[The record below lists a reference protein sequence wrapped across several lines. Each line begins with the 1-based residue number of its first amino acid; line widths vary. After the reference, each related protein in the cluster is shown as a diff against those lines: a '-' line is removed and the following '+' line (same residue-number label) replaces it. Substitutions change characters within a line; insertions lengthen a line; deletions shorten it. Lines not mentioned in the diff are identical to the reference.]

1 MRHFRCMHF
10 PVRDGLRTVE
20 NLELKRMIVC
30 VTFGACIFQYVKSR
44 PIVIIGTV
52 IAFPLEHYSNYACLK
67 PEDWLSSFESMA
79 LGASEFSRGFTVL
92 FET

>member
-1 MRHFRCMHF
+1 MHF

-30 VTFGACIFQYVKSR
+30 VTFGACIFQYVKSS

-52 IAFPLEHYSNYACLK
+52 IVFPLEHYSNYACLK

-79 LGASEFSRGFTVL
+79 LGASEFSSGFTVR
-92 FET
+92 